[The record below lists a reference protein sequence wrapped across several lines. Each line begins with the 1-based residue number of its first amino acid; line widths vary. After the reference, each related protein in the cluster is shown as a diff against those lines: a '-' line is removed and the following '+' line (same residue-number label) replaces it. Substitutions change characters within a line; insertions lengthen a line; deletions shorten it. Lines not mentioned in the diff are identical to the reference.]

1 METGGK
7 GSKVINHV
15 RYIDGDQNQQ
25 PRRPDYNAP
34 RSRNEIIYERQAG
47 GWIVE
52 QKIFGNAFF
61 VLQQHDQRLIKT
73 SEF

>member
-7 GSKVINHV
+7 ESKVINHV

-47 GWIVE
+47 GALFPKPDRRKE
-52 QKIFGNAFF
+52 SS
-61 VLQQHDQRLIKT
+61 L
-73 SEF
+73 S

>member
-15 RYIDGDQNQQ
+15 RYTGGDQNQQ

-34 RSRNEIIYERQAG
+34 RSRNERQTG
-47 GWIVE
+47 GTAPWE
-52 QKIFGNAFF
+52 NNRQRMGSSA
-61 VLQQHDQRLIKT
+61 LRHDGVKNGAEDET
-73 SEF
+73 N